1 MVCRPTDCQVKY
13 GGDTD
18 AIFTFDNACRLCFE
32 ETSSNCNL
40 CPAVSDGKYLGCFEC
55 HNGTNAQQLDLH
67 ENNDGVGVTSRD
79 VVFLLAVCVI
89 AIAICACICKCS
101 TLCGIH
107 WRSASCIRRSVAQA
121 DMHSNAR
128 PRANSDNVDAFSRGA
143 FLAPSGKSY
152 LDRHSFMRAAAQV
165 ERDLHLSENAHSFA
179 VHPSDWIRERY
190 SLIFCDAKF
199 VCLRKMLQ
207 QAPCR
212 WLAPTN
218 RHGSLCDPHH
228 MPCAL
233 FFCPAL
239 CAISRL
245 SEPCTSILLDNE
257 SLADTSRGDDARC

>member
-1 MVCRPTDCQVKY
+1 MVRVTWPLSMILLSFFAPSKSERTCPDVALDGDCTRDEVYTMDFRSGFMVCRPTDCQVKY

-67 ENNDGVGVTSRD
+67 ENNDGVGVTPRD

-165 ERDLHLSENAHSFA
+165 ERDHSIFPENAHSFIRFI
-179 VHPSDWIRERY
+179 HP
-190 SLIFCDAKF
+190 
-199 VCLRKMLQ
+199 
-207 QAPCR
+207 
-212 WLAPTN
+212 T
-218 RHGSLCDPHH
+218 GS
-228 MPCAL
+228 A
-233 FFCPAL
+233 
-239 CAISRL
+239 
-245 SEPCTSILLDNE
+245 
-257 SLADTSRGDDARC
+257 